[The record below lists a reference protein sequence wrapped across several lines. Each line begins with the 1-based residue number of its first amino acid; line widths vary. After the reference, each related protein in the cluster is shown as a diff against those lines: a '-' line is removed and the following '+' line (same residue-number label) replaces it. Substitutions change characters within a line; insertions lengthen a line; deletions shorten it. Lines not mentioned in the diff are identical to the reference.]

1 MQSRV
6 LHPEDDRKSPVSDSD
21 DLSPVFRAG
30 YMKVA
35 ECSSVS
41 RTQKVLEAGG
51 HVLSLF
57 IVCTCAEVL
66 VLRSRLLV
74 DVGSLLH

>member
-6 LHPEDDRKSPVSDSD
+6 LHPEDDRKSLVSDTD
-21 DLSPVFRAG
+21 DLLPVFCAG

-51 HVLSLF
+51 HVSHL
-57 IVCTCAEVL
+57 CET
-66 VLRSRLLV
+66 
-74 DVGSLLH
+74 